1 MITNRKILTYF
12 PQPIFRYKVDN
23 YKTFNKELEEY
34 IYKLKEEDSEGV
46 VRSNRGGWH
55 SKSFKV
61 REKGTIQNRFTQE
74 LSKYIFDVIQTYGWK
89 CVPERVVVSEMW
101 AIINKP
107 RDFNVIHT
115 HPNAYL
121 SAAYYVKAPEK
132 AGRFVIENPLSVA
145 RHSYP
150 AHATKTEYN
159 IKAAALDIEEG
170 DLLLFPA
177 YLPHKVN
184 ENKSDKDRIVI
195 SFNVNINNFDNTNLD

>member
-12 PQPIFRYKVDN
+12 PQPIFRYKVEN

-184 ENKSDKDRIVI
+184 ENKSDEDRIVI
-195 SFNVNINNFDNTNLD
+195 SFNVNINNFDNTN

>member
-34 IYKLKEEDSEGV
+34 IYKLKKEDNEGV

-184 ENKSDKDRIVI
+184 ENKSDEDRIVI
-195 SFNVNINNFDNTNLD
+195 SFNVNINNFDNTN

>member
-34 IYKLKEEDSEGV
+34 IYKLKKEDNEGV

-184 ENKSDKDRIVI
+184 ENKSDEDRIVI
-195 SFNVNINNFDNTNLD
+195 SFNVNINHFNNSN

>member
-12 PQPIFRYKVDN
+12 PQPIFRYKVEN

-34 IYKLKEEDSEGV
+34 IYKLKKEDNEGV

-184 ENKSDKDRIVI
+184 ENKSDEDRIVI
-195 SFNVNINNFDNTNLD
+195 SFNVNINNFDNTN

>member
-34 IYKLKEEDSEGV
+34 IYKLKKEDNEGV

-61 REKGTIQNRFTQE
+61 REKGSIQNRFTQE

-184 ENKSDKDRIVI
+184 ENKSDEDRIVI
-195 SFNVNINNFDNTNLD
+195 SFNVNINNFDNTN

>member
-12 PQPIFRYKVDN
+12 PQPIFRYKVEN

-34 IYKLKEEDSEGV
+34 IYKLKEEDNEGV

-74 LSKYIFDVIQTYGWK
+74 LSQYIFDVIQTYGWK

-184 ENKSDKDRIVI
+184 ENKSDEDRIVI
-195 SFNVNINNFDNTNLD
+195 SFNVNINNFDNTN

>member
-1 MITNRKILTYF
+1 MSNNNNILKLF
-12 PQPIFRYKVDN
+12 PQPIFKYQIDN
-23 YKTFNKELEEY
+23 YKKINEELIKY
-34 IYKLKEEDSEGV
+34 IYGLHNNDNVGV
-46 VRSNRGGWH
+46 KKSNINGWH
-55 SKSFKV
+55 SKPFDLKDDIPNKFYSH
-61 REKGTIQNRFTQE
+61 IN
-74 LSKYIFDVIQTYGWK
+74 SYIKDVFNKYGWEYIDTK
-89 CVPERVVVSEMW
+89 VVCTSMW
-101 AIINKP
+101 AIINKKGN
-107 RDFNVIHT
+107 FNIEHT
-115 HPNAYL
+115 HPNNYL

-195 SFNVNINNFDNTNLD
+195 SFNVNINNFDNTN